1 MSDSKPDASKPDA
14 TKPDEEPMADDE
26 TFQQD
31 LLNEHEKTYS
41 SFIKNSV
48 RGTAVVIVIVAL
60 VVFFA
65 IV

>member
-1 MSDSKPDASKPDA
+1 MSDAKPDQ
-14 TKPDEEPMADDE
+14 TERDEEPMADDE
-26 TFQQD
+26 TFQRE
-31 LLNEHEKTYS
+31 LLDEHEKTYN

-48 RGTAVVIVIVAL
+48 RGTAAVIVIVAL